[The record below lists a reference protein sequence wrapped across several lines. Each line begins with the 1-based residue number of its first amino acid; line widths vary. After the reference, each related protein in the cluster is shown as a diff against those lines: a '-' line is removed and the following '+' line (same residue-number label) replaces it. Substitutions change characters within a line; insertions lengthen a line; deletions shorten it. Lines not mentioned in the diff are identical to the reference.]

1 MLAVLLC
8 GGCTTAGAA
17 QPKATFR
24 ELKSGAYAAS
34 SSSAPQVILA
44 ADADAY
50 RRIWGILIG
59 SGSPPQVDFSRET
72 AVFFLDRQ
80 RNTGGYSLEA
90 RSVAMEGDTAIVKV
104 STHAPKRGSATTQ
117 VLTTPFTVI
126 AVSGAAIHAA
136 RWVDAEHGAVV
147 AESAKKP

>member
-1 MLAVLLC
+1 MLAVLFC
-8 GGCTTAGAA
+8 SGCTTAGAA
-17 QPKATFR
+17 QPKAVFR

-34 SSSAPQVILA
+34 SSPAPQVILA
-44 ADADAY
+44 EDANAY
-50 RRIWGILIG
+50 RRIWGVLIG
-59 SGSPPQVDFSRET
+59 SGAPPQADFSRET
-72 AVFFLDRQ
+72 AIFFLDRQ

-90 RSVAMEGDTAIVKV
+90 RSVAMEGDTVIVKV
-104 STHAPKRGSATTQ
+104 TSHAPKSGSATAQ
-117 VLTTPFTVI
+117 VLTTPYTVI